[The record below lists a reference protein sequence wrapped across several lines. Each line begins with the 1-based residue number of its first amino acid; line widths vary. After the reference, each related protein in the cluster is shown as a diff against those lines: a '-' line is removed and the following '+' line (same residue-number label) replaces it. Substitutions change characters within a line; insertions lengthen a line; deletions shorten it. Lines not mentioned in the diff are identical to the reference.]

1 MRGTI
6 LDGRYTLTERIGA
19 GGMGVV
25 WRADDARLERAVA
38 VKLLSLPPGTDG
50 DERKRLLA
58 MFGREARAA
67 AALDSSYIVPVFDHG
82 TDREVPYLVMPL
94 LSGLTVGEL
103 LAGGPLPPER
113 VAVLAAQV
121 CRALATAHR
130 AGIVHRDI
138 KPANVMVTD
147 EGMVKVLD
155 FGIAKFLDATTG
167 GRLTVTADSP
177 IGTLAYM
184 APERFTRGADDGR
197 TDVYALGCTVY
208 EMLTGTPPFDAV
220 SAPALMHC
228 HVYETPPKPSSR
240 RPGLAP
246 EWDDLMGRML
256 AKPAGERPTAE
267 EARAA
272 FETLALPAPPH
283 REPAAPGSGSG
294 PGSLD
299 LAASGSGFGSLDQT
313 SLGTGSLGQAPS
325 GSGSLDQAAPG
336 FRPPDHAALAA
347 QSPDRAVPAAPS
359 PDRTTPEA
367 RSPDHPALPPHGSAS
382 AGSQSPADAAPD
394 QRLHVPGR
402 LAADAGRPPGPDP
415 TSYLLAPPRP
425 GHPPSV
431 APVARRRRRRAA
443 WLGAG
448 AVAAA
453 VAIVLSIALPFG
465 GGGGGDGGDEGDDGG
480 TKGGPKGAAVAPVA
494 KTETLTLG
502 SAADSKGPAPA
513 VRSARK
519 GGTVTV
525 LEPGGIT
532 TVDPGNMWS
541 GSDRLISR
549 LVHRSLTALRTQPDG
564 SVRLVGDL
572 AEDTGRSGLG
582 GRDWTFTLKPGLTYN
597 DGSPVRAQDFA
608 YAVERA
614 LDPDEFPMGDRTLR
628 AFLLGPEDADGIGD
642 EHEMPPGVIETP
654 DDRTIVF
661 HLDGAHPDFNVVLAG
676 PNGAPVPERVADI
689 SGTSTLLPSTGPYQ
703 VDSFT
708 GAKDL
713 TLTRNPKWRADT
725 DPVRT
730 AYPDRYEITGA
741 LTLDEIKTRVRAGG
755 SRSAV
760 MTFSGSLDKDGLGA
774 ADGATGSGTVR
785 VTSPAPYVHAYTVD
799 TERVPKLK
807 VRQAIATAYPAADV
821 LAASGEDGFATHHL
835 MPPGIPGARDFDLY
849 GAGEH
854 GDPARAR
861 ALLAEAGE
869 TDYPLLLAYATTAD
883 EARAKAVKKGLD
895 KAGFRVTLKN
905 VDVSDL
911 YEGVG
916 EGEYDLVRLPM
927 NVSGLPLAS
936 AYLPDSFDGRFT
948 YPTTSNFSRLDST
961 AVDTAINEA
970 NATADLA
977 AAGEKWSTVDRRVME
992 QAAAVP
998 VYVPVRTFL
1007 HSSRLKGLQADLDGL
1022 SPLNAYVAATG

>member
-82 TDREVPYLVMPL
+82 TDGEVPYLVMPL

-256 AKPAGERPTAE
+256 AKPPRERPTAE

-272 FETLALPAPPH
+272 FETLALPAPHH
-283 REPAAPGSGSG
+283 REPATPAPTPGSGCG
-294 PGSLD
+294 AGSLD
-299 LAASGSGFGSLDQT
+299 LV
-313 SLGTGSLGQAPS
+313 
-325 GSGSLDQAAPG
+325 APG
-336 FRPPDHAALAA
+336 SRPPDHAA
-347 QSPDRAVPAAPS
+347 PDAPS
-359 PDRTTPEA
+359 PDHAALAPGSPDRTPPKA
-367 RSPDHPALPPHGSAS
+367 YSPDHPALPTHGSAS
-382 AGSQSPADAAPD
+382 AASQSPADVAPD
-394 QRLHVPGR
+394 QRLPVPGR
-402 LAADAGRPPGPDP
+402 LATDAGRPPGSDP

-425 GHPPSV
+425 GHPPSA
-431 APVARRRRRRAA
+431 APAARRRRRRVA

-448 AVAAA
+448 AVVAAL
-453 VAIVLSIALPFG
+453 AIVLSVVLPFG
-465 GGGGGDGGDEGDDGG
+465 GGDGDDGEEG
-480 TKGGPKGAAVAPVA
+480 GAKGGPGGAKGAAVAPVA

-502 SAADSKGPAPA
+502 SVADSRGPAPA

-774 ADGATGSGTVR
+774 ADGAAGSGTVR

-849 GAGEH
+849 GAGDH

-869 TDYPLLLAYATTAD
+869 TGYPLLLAYATAAD

-961 AVDTAINEA
+961 AVDTAIDEA

-1007 HSSRLKGLQADLDGL
+1007 HSSRVKGLQADLDGL
-1022 SPLNAYVAATG
+1022 SPLNAYVAAAG

>member
-25 WRADDARLERAVA
+25 WRADDGRLDRQVA
-38 VKLLSLPPGTDG
+38 VKLLSLPPGISG
-50 DERKRLLA
+50 AERERLLA

-82 TDREVPYLVMPL
+82 ADGEVPYLVMPL
-94 LSGLTVGEL
+94 LSGRTVREL
-103 LAGGPLPPER
+103 LDGGPLPPER
-113 VAVLAAQV
+113 VAELAAQV

-138 KPANVMVTD
+138 KPANLMLTD

-167 GRLTVTADSP
+167 GRVTVTTDSP
-177 IGTLAYM
+177 VGTLPYM

-208 EMLTGTPPFDAV
+208 EMLTGAPPFDSA

-228 HVYETPPKPSSR
+228 HVYETPEKPSVR

-246 EWDDLMGRML
+246 EWDELVGRML
-256 AKPAGERPTAE
+256 AKPVGERPTAE
-267 EARAA
+267 EARAL
-272 FETLALPAPPH
+272 FEALALPASGLPASTGSVTVAPPAS
-283 REPAAPGSGSG
+283 PAQQ
-294 PGSLD
+294 D
-299 LAASGSGFGSLDQT
+299 LAPDGATARLDT
-313 SLGTGSLGQAPS
+313 
-325 GSGSLDQAAPG
+325 
-336 FRPPDHAALAA
+336 
-347 QSPDRAVPAAPS
+347 
-359 PDRTTPEA
+359 
-367 RSPDHPALPPHGSAS
+367 
-382 AGSQSPADAAPD
+382 
-394 QRLHVPGR
+394 
-402 LAADAGRPPGPDP
+402 
-415 TSYLLAPPRP
+415 TSYVLAPPRP
-425 GHPPSV
+425 KQPPT
-431 APVARRRRRRAA
+431 APAAARRRGRRLA
-443 WLGAG
+443 WIGAPVV
-448 AVAAA
+448 AVALVAA
-453 VAIVLSIALPFG
+453 FVVIQPFG
-465 GGGGGDGGDEGDDGG
+465 GDDSDDAGSGKSGSGGSKAG
-480 TKGGPKGAAVAPVA
+480 TVASVA
-494 KTETLTLG
+494 KTETLTIG

-513 VRSARK
+513 VRGARK

-541 GSDRLISR
+541 GTDRLISG
-549 LVHRSLTALRTQPDG
+549 LVYRSLTALKTLPDG

-572 AEDTGRSGLG
+572 AQDTGRSSLD
-582 GRDWTFTLKPGLTYN
+582 GREWTFTLRPGLTYN

-608 YAVERA
+608 YAITRA
-614 LDPDEFPMGDRTLR
+614 LDPEAFPMGDRTLR
-628 AFLLGPEDADGIGD
+628 SFLLGPEDADGIGTD
-642 EHEMPPGVIETP
+642 HAIAPGVIETP
-654 DDRTIVF
+654 DDSTIVF

-689 SGTSTLLPSTGPYQ
+689 SGTSELLPSTGPYQ
-703 VDSFT
+703 IVSFT
-708 GAKDL
+708 GAANL
-713 TLTRNPKWRADT
+713 TLIRNPKWRADT

-730 AYPDRYEITGA
+730 AYPDRFKITGA
-741 LTLDEIKTRVRAGG
+741 LTVDEIKSRIRTAG
-755 SRSAV
+755 SKSAV

-774 ADGATGSGTVR
+774 TDGTSDSGTVR
-785 VTSPAPYVHAYTVD
+785 VTSPAPYVHAYSVD

-821 LAASGEDGFATHHL
+821 LAASGEDGVATHHL
-835 MPPGIPGARDFDLY
+835 MPPGIRGSRDFDLY

-854 GDPARAR
+854 GDPDGAR
-861 ALLAEAGE
+861 ALLTEAGE
-869 TDYPLLLAYATTAD
+869 TGYPLTLAYATTAD
-883 EARAKAVKKGLD
+883 EARGKAVKKALD

-911 YEGVG
+911 YEGAG
-916 EGEYDLVRLPM
+916 NGEYDLVRLPM

-936 AYLPDSFDGRFT
+936 AYLPDSFDGRYT
-948 YPTTSNFSRLDST
+948 YPTTSNFSRLDSD
-961 AVDTAINEA
+961 AVNTAIDEA
-970 NATADLA
+970 NATADLV

-992 QAAAVP
+992 QAAAIP

-1007 HSSRLKGLQADLDGL
+1007 YSSRLKGVQVGLDGL
-1022 SPLNAYVAATG
+1022 SPLNAYVTG

>member
-25 WRADDARLERAVA
+25 WRADDGRLERPVA
-38 VKLLSLPPGTDG
+38 VKLLSLPPGTVDG
-50 DERKRLLA
+50 ERERLLA

-82 TDREVPYLVMPL
+82 ADGEVPYLVMPL
-94 LSGLTVGEL
+94 LSGRTVGEL

-121 CRALATAHR
+121 CRALVTAHR

-147 EGMVKVLD
+147 EGTVKVLD

-167 GRLTVTADSP
+167 GRLTATADSP

-208 EMLTGTPPFDAV
+208 EMLTGAPPFDAA

-228 HVYETPPKPSSR
+228 HVYETPRKPSAR

-246 EWDDLMGRML
+246 EWDELVGRML
-256 AKPAGERPTAE
+256 AKPVGERPTAE

-272 FETLALPAPPH
+272 FETLAFPAPGLPAPGL
-283 REPAAPGSGSG
+283 REPAAP
-294 PGSLD
+294 
-299 LAASGSGFGSLDQT
+299 AAR
-313 SLGTGSLGQAPS
+313 PS
-325 GSGSLDQAAPG
+325 DQAAP
-336 FRPPDHAALAA
+336 AA
-347 QSPDRAVPAAPS
+347 QSPDHAAP
-359 PDRTTPEA
+359 EA
-367 RSPDHPALPPHGSAS
+367 QSPDHPGLPGRGSAS
-382 AGSQSPADAAPD
+382 TSPASSADAARD
-394 QRLHVPGR
+394 QRLLVPEG
-402 LAADAGRPPGPDP
+402 LATDAVPPGPDP
-415 TSYLLAPPRP
+415 TSYLLAPPLP
-425 GHPPSV
+425 GHPPPALPAV
-431 APVARRRRRRAA
+431 RRRGRRVA
-443 WLGAG
+443 WIGAS
-448 AVAAA
+448 AVVTAMVA
-453 VAIVLSIALPFG
+453 VLAVLLPFG
-465 GGGGGDGGDEGDDGG
+465 GDDGDEGGAKSG
-480 TKGGPKGAAVAPVA
+480 QGGPKGVGVAPVA

-502 SAADSKGPAPA
+502 SATDSRGPAPA

-532 TVDPGNMWS
+532 TLDPGNMWS

-549 LVHRSLTALRTQPDG
+549 LVHRSLTSLKTLPDG

-572 AEDTGRSGLG
+572 AQDTGRSALD
-582 GRDWTFTLKPGLTYN
+582 GREWTFTLKPGLTYN

-614 LDPDEFPMGDRTLR
+614 LDPDDFPMGDRTLR
-628 AFLLGPEDADGIGD
+628 SFLLGPEDADGIGA
-642 EHEMPPGVIETP
+642 EHAMPPGVIETP

-708 GAKDL
+708 GAKNL

-741 LTLDEIKTRVRAGG
+741 LTLDEIKTRIRAAG
-755 SRSAV
+755 SGSAV

-799 TERVPKLK
+799 TERVPELK

-821 LAASGEDGFATHHL
+821 LAASGEDGVATHHL

-849 GAGEH
+849 RTGDH

-869 TDYPLLLAYATTAD
+869 TGYPLTLAYATTAD
-883 EARAKAVKKGLD
+883 EARAKAVKKALD
-895 KAGFRVTLKN
+895 KAGFRVTLEN
-905 VDVSDL
+905 ADVSDL
-911 YEGVG
+911 YENVG
-916 EGEYDLVRLPM
+916 EGAYDLVRLPM

-961 AVDTAINEA
+961 AVNTAIDEA
-970 NATADLA
+970 NATTDLA

-992 QAAAVP
+992 QAAAIP

-1007 HSSRLKGLQADLDGL
+1007 HSSRLKGLQVDLDGL
-1022 SPLNAYVAATG
+1022 SPLNAYMTE

>member
-1 MRGTI
+1 MSEWGAGMRDTV

-25 WRADDARLERAVA
+25 WRARDARLDRTVA
-38 VKLLSLPPGTDG
+38 VKLLSLPPGTAG
-50 DERKRLLA
+50 AERERLLA

-82 TDREVPYLVMPL
+82 AEGEVPYLVMPL
-94 LSGLTVGEL
+94 LSGRTLREL
-103 LAGGPLPPER
+103 SAEGPPAPER

-138 KPANVMVTD
+138 KPANVMLTD

-155 FGIAKFLDATTG
+155 FGIAKFLDGTTG
-167 GRLTVTADSP
+167 GRLTVTTDSP
-177 IGTLAYM
+177 VGTLAYM

-208 EMLTGTPPFDAV
+208 EMLTGAPPFDSA

-228 HVYETPPKPSSR
+228 HVYETPQKPSVR
-240 RPGLAP
+240 RPGLAA
-246 EWDDLMGRML
+246 EWDELLGRML
-256 AKPAGERPTAE
+256 AKPVGGRPTAE
-267 EARAA
+267 EARAL
-272 FETLALPAPPH
+272 FERLAVHAPPLSASPLTDHTTPPGQRSAPTAPESPAGMPAH
-283 REPAAPGSGSG
+283 RSRQDPASSPAASTPVASTPGVSTPAASTPAAP
-294 PGSLD
+294 
-299 LAASGSGFGSLDQT
+299 
-313 SLGTGSLGQAPS
+313 AP
-325 GSGSLDQAAPG
+325 APG
-336 FRPPDHAALAA
+336 
-347 QSPDRAVPAAPS
+347 PS
-359 PDRTTPEA
+359 ATD
-367 RSPDHPALPPHGSAS
+367 
-382 AGSQSPADAAPD
+382 
-394 QRLHVPGR
+394 V
-402 LAADAGRPPGPDP
+402 RPPGLDV

-425 GHPPSV
+425 RQPPTV
-431 APVARRRRRRAA
+431 PAVPRRRGRVVGI
-443 WLGAG
+443 GASVV
-448 AVAAA
+448 AVALVAA
-453 VAIVLSIALPFG
+453 LVVLQPF
-465 GGGGGDGGDEGDDGG
+465 GGDGGDDEGGG
-480 TKGGPKGAAVAPVA
+480 KNGSGGSKAVAVAPVA
-494 KTETLTLG
+494 KTQTLALG
-502 SAADSKGPAPA
+502 SAADSEGPAPA
-513 VRSARK
+513 VRDARE

-525 LEPGGIT
+525 LEPGEIT

-541 GSDRLISR
+541 GADRLISR
-549 LVHRSLTALRTQPDG
+549 LVHRSLTALKTLPDG

-572 AEDTGRSGLG
+572 AQDTGRPSLN
-582 GRDWTFTLKPGLTYN
+582 GRDWTFTLKAGLTYN
-597 DGSPVRAQDFA
+597 DGSPVRAKDFA

-628 AFLLGPEDADGIGD
+628 SFLLGPEDADGIGA
-642 EHEMPPGVIETP
+642 EHDMPPGVIETP

-676 PNGAPVPERVADI
+676 PNGAPVPERVSDI

-703 VDSFT
+703 IGSFT
-708 GAKDL
+708 GAKNL

-741 LTLDEIKTRVRAGG
+741 LTLDEIKSRIRAAGPG
-755 SRSAV
+755 SAV

-785 VTSPAPYVHAYTVD
+785 VTSPAPYVHAYSVD
-799 TERVPKLK
+799 TERVTELK

-821 LAASGEDGFATHHL
+821 LAASGEDGVATHHL
-835 MPPGIPGARDFDLY
+835 MPPGIRGSRDFDLY
-849 GAGEH
+849 GAGAH
-854 GDPARAR
+854 GAPDAAR
-861 ALLAEAGE
+861 ALLTEAGE
-869 TDYPLLLAYATTAD
+869 TGYPLTVAFATAAD
-883 EARAKAVKKGLD
+883 EARAKAVKKALD

-905 VDVSDL
+905 VDVSDI
-911 YEGVG
+911 YENAGK
-916 EGEYDLVRLPM
+916 GEYDLVRLPM
-927 NVSGLPLAS
+927 NASGLPLAS
-936 AYLPDSFDGRFT
+936 AYLPDSFDGRYT
-948 YPTTSNFSRLDST
+948 YPTTSNFSRLDSA
-961 AVDTAINEA
+961 AVNTAIDEA

-1007 HSSRLKGLQADLDGL
+1007 HTSGLKGLQVDLDGL
-1022 SPLNAYVAATG
+1022 SPLNAYVSG

>member
-1 MRGTI
+1 MRDTV

-25 WRADDARLERAVA
+25 WRARDARLDRQVA
-38 VKLLSLPPGTDG
+38 VKLLSLPPDTEGAG
-50 DERKRLLA
+50 RERLLA

-82 TDREVPYLVMPL
+82 TDGEVPYLVMPL
-94 LSGLTVGEL
+94 LSGRTLREL
-103 LAGGPLPPER
+103 LAEGLPAPER

-130 AGIVHRDI
+130 AGVVHRDI

-155 FGIAKFLDATTG
+155 FGIATFLDATTD
-167 GRLTVTADSP
+167 GRLTSTTDSP
-177 IGTLAYM
+177 VGTLLYM

-197 TDVYALGCTVY
+197 TDMYALGCTVY
-208 EMLTGTPPFDAV
+208 EMLTGAPPFDSA
-220 SAPALMHC
+220 SAPALMHS
-228 HVYETPPKPSSR
+228 HVYETPQRPSAR

-246 EWDDLMGRML
+246 EWDELVGRML
-256 AKPAGERPTAE
+256 AKPVAERPTAE
-267 EARAA
+267 QARETLDRLALPSSARAA
-272 FETLALPAPPH
+272 SGGPARTSLEQRDSVPAPPA
-283 REPAAPGSGSG
+283 RE
-294 PGSLD
+294 
-299 LAASGSGFGSLDQT
+299 
-313 SLGTGSLGQAPS
+313 
-325 GSGSLDQAAPG
+325 
-336 FRPPDHAALAA
+336 
-347 QSPDRAVPAAPS
+347 
-359 PDRTTPEA
+359 
-367 RSPDHPALPPHGSAS
+367 
-382 AGSQSPADAAPD
+382 
-394 QRLHVPGR
+394 
-402 LAADAGRPPGPDP
+402 LAADAAAPGHHT

-425 GHPPSV
+425 RQPPT
-431 APVARRRRRRAA
+431 APPPVRRRGRRLVWA
-443 WLGAG
+443 GAP

-453 VAIVLSIALPFG
+453 LVAALLVVQSFG
-465 GGGGGDGGDEGDDGG
+465 GDDGG
-480 TKGGPKGAAVAPVA
+480 SGESGPRGAKGGTVARVA

-513 VRSARK
+513 VRGADR

-525 LEPGGIT
+525 LEPGNIS
-532 TVDPGNMWS
+532 TVDPGNSWS
-541 GSDRLISR
+541 GGERVISR
-549 LVHRSLTALRTQPDG
+549 LVHRSLTALKTLPDG
-564 SVRLVGDL
+564 SVRLIGDL
-572 AEDTGRSGLG
+572 AEDTGRSSLG

-608 YAVERA
+608 YAVERT
-614 LDPDEFPMGDRTLR
+614 LDPDAFPLADRTLR
-628 AFLLGPEDADGIGD
+628 SFLLGPGDADGIGA

-676 PNGAPVPERVADI
+676 PGGAPVPERVAKI

-708 GAKDL
+708 GARNL
-713 TLTRNPKWRADT
+713 TLIRNPKWRASS

-741 LTLDEIKTRVRAGG
+741 LTLDEIRSRVRAAG
-755 SRSAV
+755 SGPPV
-760 MTFSGSLDKDGLGA
+760 MTFSGSLDKDGLGTT
-774 ADGATGSGTVR
+774 DGATGSGTVR
-785 VTSPAPYVHAYTVD
+785 VTSPAPYVHAYSVD
-799 TERVPKLK
+799 TRRVQKLK

-821 LAASGEDGFATHHL
+821 LAASGEDGVATHHL
-835 MPPGIPGARDFDLY
+835 MPPGMPGSRDFDLY
-849 GAGEH
+849 GAGAH
-854 GDPARAR
+854 GDPAAAR

-869 TDYPLLLAYATTAD
+869 TDYPLTLAHATAAD

-895 KAGFRVTLKN
+895 RAGFRVTLKN

-911 YEGVG
+911 YENVAK
-916 EGEYDLVRLPM
+916 GEYDLVRLPM
-927 NVSGLPLAS
+927 NMSGLPLAS
-936 AYLPDSFDGRFT
+936 AYLPDSFDGRHT
-948 YPTTSNFSRLDST
+948 YPTTNNFSRLDSA
-961 AVDTAINEA
+961 AVDSAIDEA
-970 NATADLA
+970 NATADVA

-1007 HSSRLKGLQADLDGL
+1007 HSSRLKGLQVDLDGL
-1022 SPLNAYVAATG
+1022 SPLNAYVSD